1 MKNKIIIHNK
11 RCFYG
16 LSFIFLI
23 YSLIFLYHS
32 TTSFPVLA
40 GRTPVNP
47 ILVIGLTLVALL
59 AIIYKVTKYVAST
72 NEMNI
77 GIKQIFYIFSIVNII
92 FFFILAYLS
101 RGHSFTSIFISD
113 QNDIFMDF
121 FNSIHDSDHP
131 YDRKVI
137 YPPLINVFY
146 MIIGRIFDFKMF
158 STLEI
163 RDSRLGI
170 MMQMLYHGIL
180 FIALYNR
187 LISMRLNICNNVRE
201 NRIIYTIILFS
212 LPMLFTIERG
222 NSVFLCLLSL
232 LYFVEYYKSD
242 KKSNR
247 YKSYIALAIAG
258 SIKIIPFIFGALLFR
273 TVRKKEIIH
282 AGLICSVVFMA
293 PFIVT
298 HGGPIQMVKN
308 IMFTTNLFQSGEVRD
323 GIFKFMGYG
332 AFVNISNIYQFI
344 DRVFEVDIS
353 GIGAVINKVLLG
365 ITLLICS
372 ISTKIT
378 EFYKVTLL
386 SLILLLFVGISAIY
400 NLIYLFIPLILLINE
415 YDYGKTSNIN
425 YLILF
430 TFLGIIMTPIFNPPL
445 DILSTFS
452 EDIHP
457 LTISTIVECLFVVML
472 YFYMLIKSILIIKN
486 SI

>member
-59 AIIYKVTKYVAST
+59 GIIYKVTKYVAST

-170 MMQMLYHGIL
+170 MMQMLYH
-180 FIALYNR
+180 
-187 LISMRLNICNNVRE
+187 
-201 NRIIYTIILFS
+201 
-212 LPMLFTIERG
+212 
-222 NSVFLCLLSL
+222 
-232 LYFVEYYKSD
+232 
-242 KKSNR
+242 
-247 YKSYIALAIAG
+247 
-258 SIKIIPFIFGALLFR
+258 
-273 TVRKKEIIH
+273 
-282 AGLICSVVFMA
+282 
-293 PFIVT
+293 
-298 HGGPIQMVKN
+298 
-308 IMFTTNLFQSGEVRD
+308 
-323 GIFKFMGYG
+323 
-332 AFVNISNIYQFI
+332 
-344 DRVFEVDIS
+344 
-353 GIGAVINKVLLG
+353 
-365 ITLLICS
+365 
-372 ISTKIT
+372 
-378 EFYKVTLL
+378 
-386 SLILLLFVGISAIY
+386 
-400 NLIYLFIPLILLINE
+400 
-415 YDYGKTSNIN
+415 
-425 YLILF
+425 
-430 TFLGIIMTPIFNPPL
+430 
-445 DILSTFS
+445 
-452 EDIHP
+452 
-457 LTISTIVECLFVVML
+457 
-472 YFYMLIKSILIIKN
+472 
-486 SI
+486 